1 MSVQQAILQF
11 QGVLSLLIFLS
22 LLLNFEK
29 AEERSLLTDDNQ
41 EENPCPEGKM
51 RERIYQLDYMSFW
64 GERLA
69 YEVIQYRVEK
79 VVGEGVDQ
87 HGY

>member
-29 AEERSLLTDDNQ
+29 AEERSLLKDDNQ
-41 EENPCPEGKM
+41 KEDPCPEGKM
-51 RERIYQLDYMSFW
+51 RERIY
-64 GERLA
+64 
-69 YEVIQYRVEK
+69 
-79 VVGEGVDQ
+79 
-87 HGY
+87 